1 MIPALKGYTCSNEN
15 CMLSNPIRSPEF
27 KSSEILFGYEQTR
40 YLDQLY
46 VYSPYDTYG
55 PSDIRIQNSAA
66 AEKFDSGVKS
76 SHYVFSKQEQNLR
89 LIAPCIMSSFSLKMI
104 LIYFR

>member
-1 MIPALKGYTCSNEN
+1 MIPALKGFNCSNEN

-27 KSSEILFGYEQTR
+27 KSSEVLFGYEQTR

-66 AEKFDSGVKS
+66 AEKFDSGGNALQ
-76 SHYVFSKQEQNLR
+76 YR
-89 LIAPCIMSSFSLKMI
+89 LNE
-104 LIYFR
+104 RD